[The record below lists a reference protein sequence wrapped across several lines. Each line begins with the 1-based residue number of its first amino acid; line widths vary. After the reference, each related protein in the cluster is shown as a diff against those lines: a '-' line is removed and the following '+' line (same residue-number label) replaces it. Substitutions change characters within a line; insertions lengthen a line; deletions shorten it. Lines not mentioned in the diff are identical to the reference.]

1 MIARDRD
8 RGDKSPA
15 LPSTK
20 PVRSRSGSVAAIIGG
35 ADPGPAAAVLKALP
49 ASSGLAFFYFA
60 PQAVASPEKLASAL
74 SKQCAL
80 PASAASAN
88 DAPVAGSVRVIPPG
102 TLPLLKDGVLNLEP
116 KGTSARNAGAVDR
129 FLSSLADHAGDCAVA
144 ILLTESG
151 SDGLDGLRAIR
162 AAGGLAIVRNPS
174 MGADGDLAARAVAA
188 GLADRSLKP
197 EEIGKEL
204 LVLAPRL
211 CGPESAPSGLRK
223 VLPPE
228 ALGPI
233 LRKLLERTGV
243 DFAEYKPGTIQ
254 RRVARRMALLG
265 LRDPDEFLRSLEA
278 QPAEMEELFEDL
290 LIHVTTFFRD
300 PECHEAI
307 AKRII
312 PDLLKAKRAGEGIRV
327 WIPGCSTGEEVYSTG
342 ILLLEAL
349 EKTRS
354 VHPVQI
360 FASDISERALARARE
375 GFYPESIR
383 QAVSEERLRKYF
395 IKEDGGFR
403 ITKRLRD
410 LCIFVRHDL
419 TRNPS
424 FSRLDLLS
432 CRNLLIYFE
441 EELQKRA
448 VEIFHFALR
457 PGGYLVLGESE
468 TVDGMAQR
476 FERVANT
483 ARIFVRKSGDAA
495 IGTGFTLPTLPKAAV
510 PGAPSGGRLPAR
522 AAVAHV
528 ERHAVDVLL
537 SRHVP
542 ATFLVNDRLDVLH
555 LWGRTSEF
563 IEHGPG
569 KPELNLL
576 RMLRSD
582 LRADVRLAVHQA
594 VQEGRGT
601 RRGKIRRGGKS
612 ARGSASIEVE
622 PLPPQEGSAERFFVV
637 LLREALPA
645 PAGTRAKSKSGR
657 SAASAH
663 EAEIERLRGDLAST
677 VEYSQSFVKGY
688 EAVNANLSAANEEII
703 STNEELQS
711 TNEELE
717 TAKEEL
723 EAANEEL
730 LVQNQDLAR
739 LNADLTNLLSSSETA
754 VVMLDAGHRIRR
766 MTARAQD
773 LLGLLPSDQG
783 RSIGDLRAPF
793 AGFNLI
799 DLLTEVARAAS
810 PLVREVKA
818 HDGRWYALQVR
829 PYRVATGEVDGTV
842 LSLHDI
848 DGIKRR
854 EEEREQARRV
864 LEESEQRFRR
874 VADSAPVMI
883 WQSGPDA
890 LCTYF
895 NRPWLEFR
903 GRSIE
908 KEVGDGWIEGIHPQ
922 DYDRCLKIYRDSF
935 TSRRAFEMEYRLR
948 RADGAYRWII
958 DRGVPIHLSDGT
970 FTGFI
975 GTGLDVTE
983 RKEAEEARA
992 RLAAIVES
1000 SHDAIVSKSLDGIV
1014 TSWNQAAEKLFGYT
1028 ASEIIGKPITLI
1040 IPEDRL
1046 EEERGILSR
1055 VVGGEQIEH
1064 LETVRKRKDGSALDV
1079 SLTVSPVRDSAGRV
1093 VGISKISRDI
1103 TEQKRAQLAAARLA
1117 AIVESSEDAIV
1128 SKTLDGIVRTWN
1140 KGAER
1145 LFGYRAAEI
1154 VGKSITLLIPEERLS
1169 EETTILSKIS
1179 RGKPVEHFDTVRR
1192 RKDGTLI
1199 DISLTV
1205 SPVRD
1210 ASGRIVGASKVARD
1224 ITERRK
1230 AEQAVRAANEGLE
1243 ARVRERTAELEA
1255 FSYTI
1260 AHDLRAPLRAVH
1272 RFSDLLLEDYSDRPL
1287 DAEGRDYLKRMA
1299 EGVARMDQLI
1309 EDLLD
1314 YSRVARADMHL
1325 APLDV
1330 EDILTEIRSD
1340 LAGELKEKKATFSVQ
1355 DSLPPVLGDRVFL
1368 KQALVNL
1375 VSNALKFVNPG
1386 QSPHVRISAEAAGP
1400 SVRLLVQDNGIGI
1413 DPKYRDRIF
1422 KIFERLNASDV
1433 YPGTGVGLAIVKKAV
1448 ERMKGHIGLKS
1459 ELGQGS
1465 CFWIELSRAR

>member
-8 RGDKSPA
+8 LGENPPTP
-15 LPSTK
+15 PSTK
-20 PVRSRSGSVAAIIGG
+20 SVRPRPAPVVAIIGG
-35 ADPGPAAAVLKALP
+35 ADPGPAAALLKALP
-49 ASSGLAFFYFA
+49 ASSELAFLYFA
-60 PQAVASPEKLASAL
+60 PQSVASPEKLASAF
-74 SKQCAL
+74 SKGSAL
-80 PASAASAN
+80 PAAPASAN
-88 DAPVAGSVRVIPPG
+88 DAPVPGSVRVIPPG
-102 TLPLLKDGVLNLEP
+102 TLPLLKDGVLQLHPEGP
-116 KGTSARNAGAVDR
+116 GARNAGAVDR
-129 FLSSLADHAGDCAVA
+129 FLSSLAAHAGDCAVA
-144 ILLTESG
+144 ILLSESG
-151 SDGLDGLRAIR
+151 SDGLEGLRAIR
-162 AAGGLAIVRNPS
+162 AAGGVAIVRDPS
-174 MGADGDLAARAVAA
+174 TGADGDLASRAVAA

-211 CGPESAPSGLRK
+211 CGPASEAPSGLRK

-228 ALGPI
+228 ALRPI

-243 DFAEYKPGTIQ
+243 DFGGYKPGTIQ

-265 LRDPDEFLRSLEA
+265 LRDPEEFLRYLEA
-278 QPAEMEELFEDL
+278 QPAELEELFEDL

-300 PECHEAI
+300 PESHDVI

-312 PDLLKAKRAGEGIRV
+312 PDLLKPKRAGESVRV
-327 WIPGCSTGEEVYSTG
+327 WVPGCSTGEEVYSTA

-354 VHPVQI
+354 VHPIQI

-383 QAVSEERLRKYF
+383 QAVSEDRLRKYF
-395 IKEDGGFR
+395 TKEDGGFR

-424 FSRLDLLS
+424 FSRLDLVS

-441 EELQKRA
+441 EDLQKRA
-448 VEIFHFALR
+448 IEIFHFALR
-457 PGGYLVLGESE
+457 PGGYLHLGESE

-476 FERVANT
+476 FERVTNT
-483 ARIFVRKSGDAA
+483 GRIFVRKSGEAA
-495 IGTGFTLPTLPKAAV
+495 LGTGFSLPNLPKSAV
-510 PGAPSGGRLPAR
+510 PGSPAGLLPAR
-522 AAVAHV
+522 AAAADV
-528 ERHAVDVLL
+528 ERHAADVLL
-537 SRHVP
+537 SRYVP

-582 LRADVRLAVHQA
+582 LRADVRLAIHQA

-601 RRGKIRRGGKS
+601 RREKIRREGKS
-612 ARGSASIEVE
+612 ARGSASVEVE
-622 PLPPQEGSAERFFVV
+622 PLPQLEGAAERFFVV
-637 LLREALPA
+637 LLRQVSAP
-645 PAGTRAKSKSGR
+645 PAGTRAKSKPSR
-657 SAASAH
+657 SAAAF

-754 VVMLDAGHRIRR
+754 VVMLDAGHHIRR

-783 RSIGDLRAPF
+783 RSIEDLRAPF
-793 AGFNLI
+793 TGINLI
-799 DLLTEVARAAS
+799 ELLTEVVRSAA

-829 PYRVATGEVDGTV
+829 PYRVATGEVDGAV

-848 DGIKRR
+848 DAIKRR

-874 VADSAPVMI
+874 VADRAPVLI
-883 WQSGPDA
+883 WMSGADA
-890 LCTYF
+890 LRTYF
-895 NRPWLEFR
+895 NTPWLEFR
-903 GRSIE
+903 GRSME
-908 KEVGDGWIEGIHPQ
+908 QELGNGWAGGVHPQ
-922 DYDRCLKIYRDSF
+922 DYDRCLKTYQDSF
-935 TSRRAFEMEYRLR
+935 QAREPFEMEYRLR

-958 DRGVPIHLSDGT
+958 DRGVPLQLSDRT
-970 FTGFI
+970 FVGFI
-975 GTGLDVTE
+975 GSCLDVTE

-992 RLAAIVES
+992 RLAAIVEFS
-1000 SHDAIVSKSLDGIV
+1000 DDAIISKSLDGIV
-1014 TSWNQAAEKLFGYT
+1014 TSWNKAAENLFGYR
-1028 ASEIIGKPITLI
+1028 ASEILGKPITLI
-1040 IPEDRL
+1040 IPEERL
-1046 EEERGILSR
+1046 DEERHILNR
-1055 VVGGEQIEH
+1055 VVRGEQIEH
-1064 LETVRKRKDGSALDV
+1064 LETIRKRKDGCALDV
-1079 SLTVSPVRDSAGRV
+1079 SLTVSPVRDSTGRV

-1128 SKTLDGIVRTWN
+1128 SKTLDGIVTTWN

-1145 LFGYRAAEI
+1145 LFGYPAAEI
-1154 VGKSITLLIPEERLS
+1154 VGKSITLLIPQERLS
-1169 EETTILSKIS
+1169 EEATILSKVS
-1179 RGKPVEHFDTVRR
+1179 RGEPVEHFDTERR
-1192 RKDGTLI
+1192 RKDG
-1199 DISLTV
+1199 SLVDVSLSV

-1210 ASGRIVGASKVARD
+1210 PSGRIVGASKVARD
-1224 ITERRK
+1224 ITERK
-1230 AEQAVRAANEGLE
+1230 NAEEAVRAANEGLE

-1272 RFSDLLLEDYSDRPL
+1272 RFSDLLLEDYTDRPL
-1287 DAEGRDYLKRMA
+1287 DAEGRNYLKRMA
-1299 EGVARMDQLI
+1299 EGVARMDRLI

-1330 EDILTEIRSD
+1330 EDILTEIRTD

-1375 VSNALKFVNPG
+1375 VSNALKFVDPG
-1386 QSPHVRISAEAAGP
+1386 RSPQVRVSAEADGAF
-1400 SVRLLVQDNGIGI
+1400 VRLMVRDNGIGI

-1422 KIFERLNASDV
+1422 KIFERLNASDL

-1448 ERMKGHIGLKS
+1448 ERMKGHIGLNS

-1465 CFWIELSRAR
+1465 CFWIELARAQ